1 MEDSG
6 KVSDFISHF
15 FNSPM
20 AAVIGLLEPSINSH
34 YPHNVFLFNV
44 PLHRLI
50 ANPRKLH
57 LK

>member
-1 MEDSG
+1 MEVSG

-20 AAVIGLLEPSINSH
+20 AAAIGLLKPSINSH

-44 PLHRLI
+44 PLHGLI
-50 ANPRKLH
+50 ASPS
-57 LK
+57 